1 MARADPCGDHRYIMS
16 FTEVP
21 MATARRSVVS
31 RYTRSHISLDLVSSA
46 IWKYSRRDRISLSC
60 LAKRGL
66 TLLQVILRDPNT
78 ALTESFHRNY
88 LRRWVYATPCTDFWT
103 RQCVSIVIDHPHHG
117 GRADQASNSFCYG
130 FFCFHGVTPFP
141 LWPRSVAY
149 SQFLLRKPL
158 SFTDNATRG

>member
-1 MARADPCGDHRYIMS
+1 MALADPCGDYRSIVS

-31 RYTRSHISLDLVSSA
+31 RYTWSHISLYLVSSA
-46 IWKYSRRDRISLSC
+46 IWKYSRSDRISLSRH
-60 LAKRGL
+60 AKGGL
-66 TLLQVILRDPNT
+66 TLLQVILLDPNT
-78 ALTESFHRNY
+78 AFTEFLRRNY

-103 RQCVSIVIDHPHHG
+103 RQCVAVVIDYPHHG